1 MAWPLVVMGAA
12 ALMKQDARNKQ
23 RREYN
28 NWKYQQDLN
37 TKKQLRIKA
46 SNARQG
52 VADVDR
58 QRIRTGEITADQ
70 KIANQLEQIRRVA
83 SIKATGGP
91 EGQSTDALTDR
102 SIGEVLIQENAF
114 LKNQDVKY
122 QQLAM
127 QEREI
132 KFGMDMAFL
141 DAQASIDSTRYRR
154 GDGGAGL
161 FMDLASSYAKYG

>member
-1 MAWPLVVMGAA
+1 MGAA
-12 ALMKQDARNKQ
+12 ALMKQDARNRQ
-23 RREYN
+23 QSEYN
-28 NWKYQQDLN
+28 WWKNQKDKN
-37 TKKQLRIKA
+37 TVKALRIKA

-52 VADVDR
+52 MVDVDR
-58 QRIRTGEITADQ
+58 QKINTEDITADQ

-127 QEREI
+127 NQREI

-141 DAQASIDSTRYRR
+141 DAQASIDSTSYKR

-161 FMDLASSYAKYG
+161 FMDFASIYAKS

>member
-23 RREYN
+23 QSEYN
-28 NWKYQQDLN
+28 RWKNQKDKN
-37 TKKQLRIKA
+37 TVKALRIKA
-46 SNARQG
+46 GNARQG
-52 VADVDR
+52 MVDVDR
-58 QRIRTGEITADQ
+58 QKINTEDITADQ

-102 SIGEVLIQENAF
+102 SIGEVLIEENAF

-127 QEREI
+127 NQREI

-141 DAQASIDSTRYRR
+141 DAQASIDSTSYKR

-161 FMDLASSYAKYG
+161 FMDFASMYATS

>member
-1 MAWPLVVMGAA
+1 MAWPLIVMGGV

-127 QEREI
+127 QQREI

-141 DAQASIDSTRYRR
+141 DAQASIDGTSYRR
-154 GDGGAGL
+154 GDGGASL
-161 FMDLASSYAKYG
+161 FMDFASMYAKT

>member
-1 MAWPLVVMGAA
+1 MGAA

-23 RREYN
+23 QSEYN
-28 NWKYQQDLN
+28 WWKNQKDKN
-37 TKKQLRIKA
+37 TVKALRIKA
-46 SNARQG
+46 GNARQG
-52 VADVDR
+52 MVDVDR
-58 QRIRTGEITADQ
+58 QKINTEDITADQ

-102 SIGEVLIQENAF
+102 SIGEVLIEENAF

-127 QEREI
+127 NQREI

-141 DAQASIDSTRYRR
+141 DAQASIDSTSYKR

-161 FMDLASSYAKYG
+161 FMDFASIYAKS

>member
-12 ALMKQDARNKQ
+12 ALMKQDARNRQ
-23 RREYN
+23 QSEYN
-28 NWKYQQDLN
+28 WWKNQKDKN
-37 TKKQLRIKA
+37 TVKALRIKA
-46 SNARQG
+46 GNARQG
-52 VADVDR
+52 MADVDR
-58 QRIRTGEITADQ
+58 QKINTGDITADQ

-127 QEREI
+127 NQREI

-141 DAQASIDSTRYRR
+141 DAQASIDSTSYKR

-161 FMDLASSYAKYG
+161 FMDFASIYAKS

>member
-12 ALMKQDARNKQ
+12 ALMKQDARNRQ
-23 RREYN
+23 RSEYN
-28 NWKYQQDLN
+28 WWKNQKDKN
-37 TKKQLRIKA
+37 TVKALRIKA
-46 SNARQG
+46 GNARQG
-52 VADVDR
+52 MVDVDR
-58 QRIRTGEITADQ
+58 QKINTEDITADQ

-102 SIGEVLIQENAF
+102 SIGEVLIEENAF

-127 QEREI
+127 NQREI

-141 DAQASIDSTRYRR
+141 DAQASIDSTSYKR

-161 FMDLASSYAKYG
+161 FMDFASIYAKS

>member
-1 MAWPLVVMGAA
+1 MAWPLVIMGAS

-23 RREYN
+23 NSEYN
-28 NWKYQQDLN
+28 WWKNQKDRN
-37 TKKQLRIKA
+37 TVKALSIKA
-46 SNARQG
+46 GNARQG
-52 VADVDR
+52 MVDIDR
-58 QRIRTGEITADQ
+58 QKINTEDITADT
-70 KIANQLEQIRRVA
+70 KVSNALERMRRVA

-102 SIGEVLIQENAF
+102 SIGEILIQENAF

-127 QEREI
+127 NQREI

-141 DAQASIDSTRYRR
+141 DAQASIDSTSYRR

-161 FMDLASSYAKYG
+161 FMDLASAYATHG

>member
-1 MAWPLVVMGAA
+1 MAWPLVIMGAS

-23 RREYN
+23 NSEYN
-28 NWKYQQDLN
+28 WWKNKKDRN
-37 TKKQLRIKA
+37 TVEALSIKA
-46 SNARQG
+46 GNSRQG
-52 VADVDR
+52 MADIDR
-58 QRIRTGEITADQ
+58 QKINTEDITADT
-70 KIANQLEQIRRVA
+70 KVSNSLEKMRRVA

-127 QEREI
+127 NQREI
-132 KFGMDMAFL
+132 IFGMDMAFL
-141 DAQASIDSTRYRR
+141 DAQASIDSTSYRR
-154 GDGGAGL
+154 GDGGAAL
-161 FMDLASSYAKYG
+161 FMDLASAYAKS

>member
-1 MAWPLVVMGAA
+1 MAWPLIVMGGV

-58 QRIRTGEITADQ
+58 QRIQTGEITADQ

-91 EGQSTDALTDR
+91 EGQSTDAFTDR
-102 SIGEVLIQENAF
+102 SIGEVLIQ
-114 LKNQDVKY
+114 
-122 QQLAM
+122 
-127 QEREI
+127 
-132 KFGMDMAFL
+132 
-141 DAQASIDSTRYRR
+141 
-154 GDGGAGL
+154 
-161 FMDLASSYAKYG
+161 